1 MLDKTSDL
9 AIEAE
14 AWLKRL
20 EVALSKA
27 DESALKAL
35 FHGESYWRDVLALS
49 WNMQTLNG
57 APAILEG
64 LKARVN
70 APQSFALAPDR
81 ASPRWVTRAGTNTIE
96 AIFTFET
103 AIGRGN
109 GILRLTPE
117 NGELRAW
124 TLLTALEE
132 LKGFEEQL
140 EKNGRADR
148 PIHAISAAPTG
159 STSARRR
166 TILPIAS
173 RPCSWSA
180 ADRRGSRSR
189 HV

>member
-27 DESALKAL
+27 DERALKAL

-49 WNMQTLNG
+49 WNIQTLNG

-81 ASPRWVTRAGTNTIE
+81 AAPRWVTRAGTNTIE

-103 AIGRGN
+103 AIGRGD
-109 GILRLTPE
+109 GILRLTRE

-140 EKNGRADR
+140 
-148 PIHAISAAPTG
+148 
-159 STSARRR
+159 
-166 TILPIAS
+166 
-173 RPCSWSA
+173 
-180 ADRRGSRSR
+180 
-189 HV
+189 